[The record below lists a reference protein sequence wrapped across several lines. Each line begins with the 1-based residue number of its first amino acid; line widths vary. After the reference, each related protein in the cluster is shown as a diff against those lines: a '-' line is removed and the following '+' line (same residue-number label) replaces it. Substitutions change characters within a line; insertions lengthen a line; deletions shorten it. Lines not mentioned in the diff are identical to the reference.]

1 MAAARLSFDPFAKV
15 IKMIKE
21 LITRLEEEAAAEA
34 AHKAWCDKELHD
46 NKVKRDTKTA
56 EVAELTA
63 EKEALEADIATLTK
77 QIEELAAAQAALA
90 KAMKEATEI
99 REKEKAE
106 NLQTIADAKEAQE
119 AVEQA
124 LTILRDFYAKQALL
138 QEEQVPEMKAY
149 KGMGGA
155 KKGVVGM
162 LEVIL
167 SDFARLEAETTADE
181 NTAAREY
188 EQFMSD
194 SKADAKAKHDEEFDK
209 GLQKDQKEHELKGKT
224 SDLESTQEELDAAL
238 KYYEELKP
246 ACLEVHVS
254 YEERVAK
261 RKEEIA

>member
-1 MAAARLSFDPFAKV
+1 
-15 IKMIKE
+15 
-21 LITRLEEEAAAEA
+21 
-34 AHKAWCDKELHD
+34 
-46 NKVKRDTKTA
+46 
-56 EVAELTA
+56 
-63 EKEALEADIATLTK
+63 
-77 QIEELAAAQAALA
+77 
-90 KAMKEATEI
+90 MKEATEF
-99 REKEKAE
+99 RGTEKEE
-106 NLQTIADAKEAQE
+106 NMKTIKDAKEAQD
-119 AVEQA
+119 AVNQA
-124 LTILRDFYAKQALL
+124 LVILKEFYAKQGAFL
-138 QEEQVPEMKAY
+138 QAAQVPEMAAY

-209 GLQKDQKEHELKGKT
+209 GMQKDQKEHELKGKT
-224 SDLESTQEELDAAL
+224 SDLDSTQEELDAAL
-238 KYYEELKP
+238 QYYEELKP

-261 RKEEIA
+261 RKEEIESLKQAYEILSGYGS